1 MIFFR
6 LSFTYSVVVAALFC
20 SSCSSVAQRNT
31 AASNTSLTNEAAPV
45 TGISKVWVA
54 DQGDGTYK
62 NPVLYAD
69 YSDPDVCRAE
79 DDYYMT
85 SSSFNA
91 VPGLQILYSKDLVN
105 WKIIGYALDRL
116 TPYAHFSKPQ
126 HGNGVWAPS
135 IRYHNEEFY
144 IYWGDPDFGI
154 YMVKTKNPAGPWEK
168 PVLVKEGKGL
178 IDSCPFWDE
187 DGKAYLIHGWAG
199 SRAGIKSILTINRLS
214 PDGTKVLDE
223 GVMVFD
229 GHDAHPTV
237 EGPKFYKHNGY
248 YYIFA
253 PAGGVATGWQLVLR
267 SKNVYGPY
275 EERIVMDQGSSPVNG
290 PHQGAW
296 VDNKNGEDWFLH
308 FQDIGA
314 YGRVMHLQPMKWVN
328 NWPVIGEDKEGDGKG
343 QPVLTYKKPNMGK
356 IFPVTTPQES
366 DEFDDHT
373 LGLQWQWHANPK
385 ATWAFITGSKGQL
398 RLFTDQVPAD
408 FRNYWDVPNL
418 LLQKFPAD
426 TFTVTTKL
434 KFTPNAKLQNE
445 RTGLIVMGE
454 DYAYVSLVSKKD
466 GIYLT
471 YNTVEEAFKGTPEK
485 EEVLGKL
492 NGNEVYFR
500 VSVGKNAK
508 CQFSYSEDGSQFRNA
523 DTAFTAVAG
532 RWIGAKV
539 GIFATRLDKINDS
552 GYADYDWFRITPLTT
567 EITESSQK

>member
-1 MIFFR
+1 
-6 LSFTYSVVVAALFC
+6 
-20 SSCSSVAQRNT
+20 
-31 AASNTSLTNEAAPV
+31 
-45 TGISKVWVA
+45 
-54 DQGDGTYK
+54 
-62 NPVLYAD
+62 
-69 YSDPDVCRAE
+69 
-79 DDYYMT
+79 MT

-91 VPGLQILYSKDLVN
+91 VPGLQILHSKDLVN
-105 WKIIGYALDRL
+105 WKLIGYALDRL
-116 TPYAHFSKPQ
+116 TPYAHFAKPQ

-135 IRYHNEEFY
+135 IRYHNGEFY

-187 DGKAYLIHGWAG
+187 DGKAYLVHGWAG
-199 SRAGIKSILTINRLS
+199 SRAGIKSILTLNSLS

-237 EGPKFYKHNGY
+237 EGPKFYKRNGY

-314 YGRVMHLQPMKWVN
+314 YGRVVHLQPMKWVN

-356 IFPVTTPQES
+356 TYPVTTPQES
-366 DEFDDHT
+366 DEFDGNT

-385 ATWAFITGSKGQL
+385 ATWAFTTGSKGQL

-408 FRNYWDVPNL
+408 FKNYWDVPNL
-418 LLQKFPAD
+418 LLQKFPAE
-426 TFTVTTKL
+426 TFMVTTKL

-471 YNTVEEAFKGTPEK
+471 YNTVEGAPKGTPEK

-492 NGNEVYFR
+492 NGKEVYFR
-500 VSVGKNAK
+500 VSVAKNAK
-508 CQFSYSEDGSQFRNA
+508 CQFSYSEDGNQFRNA
-523 DTAFTAVAG
+523 GNSFTAVPG